1 MKKVGYKN
9 FKRIISNI
17 ENLTIVLFKINTR
30 DTRAKKEIRKSYQ
43 VNGEIDVVKPSP
55 RSTTTTQAK
64 NANATNKK
72 DAANKN
78 EIRLTQDQLMALL
91 SAIKSGDKNPGG
103 SSNLLENLNINLSD
117 SEGDRA
123 QASKPNQQGSHHGKM
138 PDGNNNIN
146 HQDGA
151 SNEERI
157 KRMLIEKKKQKWASE
172 KGLIFSNIIMF
183 FLKRRNA
190 NLQN

>member
-1 MKKVGYKN
+1 M
-9 FKRIISNI
+9 
-17 ENLTIVLFKINTR
+17 
-30 DTRAKKEIRKSYQ
+30 
-43 VNGEIDVVKPSP
+43 NGEIDVVKPSP
-55 RSTTTTQAK
+55 RSTTTQAK

-117 SEGDRA
+117 SENDRA
-123 QASKPNQQGSHHGKM
+123 QASKPTQQGSHHGNM
-138 PDGNNNIN
+138 PDGNNNNSN
-146 HQDGA
+146 HQDGV

-172 KGLIFSNIIMF
+172 KGLIFMNL
-183 FLKRRNA
+183 LKLINPLWFSQESKRKPSE
-190 NLQN
+190 LKSFY